1 MLSLTNICK
10 TYNPQSVNETVL
22 FKGYNL
28 TVPEGE
34 FVTIVGSNGSGKSS
48 LLNMITGMVPV
59 DSGEICLGGTNI
71 TRQKEARRQRRISR
85 VFQDPAMG
93 TCPAMTIWENLSLA
107 DNKNKSYNLGF
118 GLNKKRKA
126 FYQETLAQLSLG
138 LENKLDVK
146 VGSLS
151 GGQRQA
157 LSLVMA
163 TLVTPDLLLL
173 DEHTAALDPAT
184 SQTIMELTAEIVA
197 KKRLTTLMVT
207 HNLKHAVAFGDRLV
221 MMHQGQNILD
231 KKKDEK
237 QQIATGDLLKIFNE
251 ISIEC
256 GN

>member
-22 FKGYNL
+22 FRGYSLN
-28 TVPEGE
+28 VPEGE

-48 LLNMITGMVPV
+48 LLNIITGMVPV
-59 DSGEICLGGTNI
+59 DSGEIHLGGENI
-71 TRQKEARRQRRISR
+71 TRQKEARRQKRISR

-93 TCPAMTIWENLSLA
+93 TCPDMTIWENLSLA

-118 GLNKKRKA
+118 GLNKKRRD
-126 FYQETLAQLSLG
+126 FYRETLAQLNLG
-138 LENKLDVK
+138 LESKLDVK

-184 SQTIMELTAEIVA
+184 SQTIMELTSEIVA
-197 KKRLTTLMVT
+197 QKKLTTLMVT

-221 MMHQGQNILD
+221 MMHEGKNILD
-231 KKKDEK
+231 KKKNEK
-237 QQIATGDLLKIFNE
+237 EQMATSDLLQIFNE

>member
-28 TVPEGE
+28 EVPEGE

-48 LLNMITGMVPV
+48 LLNIITGMVPV
-59 DSGEICLGGTNI
+59 DSGETALAAQTSPARKRPGAKSASAACSK
-71 TRQKEARRQRRISR
+71 TRH
-85 VFQDPAMG
+85 G
-93 TCPAMTIWENLSLA
+93 HLPAMTIWENLSLA

-197 KKRLTTLMVT
+197 KKKLTTLMVT

-231 KKKDEK
+231 KKKGEK
-237 QQIATGDLLKIFNE
+237 QQIATSDLLKIFNE

>member
-28 TVPEGE
+28 EVPEGE

-48 LLNMITGMVPV
+48 LLNIITGMVPV
-59 DSGEICLGGTNI
+59 DSGEIRLGGTDI
-71 TRQKEARRQRRISR
+71 TRQKEARRQKRISR

-197 KKRLTTLMVT
+197 KKKLTTLMVT

-231 KKKDEK
+231 KKKGEK
-237 QQIATGDLLKIFNE
+237 QQIATSDLLKIFNE